1 MGIDGKVPCCVR
13 LIPAEA
19 LRMPEVRCANK
30 EVRFNPWERIRAV
43 GGVNPDGQRWKLT
56 QEAAVAAIEHHTYG
70 DFYVN
75 SPAGHRVRVVVATSY
90 FGHKYLTTQSDG
102 EQPNNLLSLPEC
114 P

>member
-1 MGIDGKVPCCVR
+1 V
-13 LIPAEA
+13 
-19 LRMPEVRCANK
+19 PEVKCVTR

-56 QEAAVAAIEHHTYG
+56 QEATVAAIEHNMYG

-75 SPAGHRVRVVVATSY
+75 RPEGGRARVVVVTSY
-90 FGHKYLTTQSDG
+90 FGHKYITTETGGDS
-102 EQPNNLLSLPEC
+102 PNHLLSLPEC